1 MGGGVVVSGA
11 ATVTEALEQRG
22 GVNRGR
28 DRGVAALA
36 ERRLSVS
43 RCAEAARGVAG
54 QMRVGD

>member
-1 MGGGVVVSGA
+1 MGGRVVVGGA
-11 ATVTEALEQRG
+11 ATVTEVLQRG

-28 DRGVAALA
+28 DRGVAPLV

-43 RCAEAARGVAG
+43 RCTGAARGVVG